1 MIGDLDMKIWDLHV
15 ANIARDKVQ
24 VQSEGPA
31 CSHFEEDFLNVLLNA
46 NWMGGGAGGM
56 L

>member
-1 MIGDLDMKIWDLHV
+1 MTGDLGMKMWDLYV

-31 CSHFEEDFLNVLLNA
+31 CSRFDADFLNVLLNA
-46 NWMGGGAGGM
+46 SWMGGGAGGM